1 MFILRT
7 VGGPDK
13 PQTNVLLGKFYTIS
27 FYDSLGYK
35 ERLKELYANADP
47 EKVYAI
53 VESELH
59 HPIGVFTEDSN
70 YIMTSDGKTFANI
83 SNKV

>member
-1 MFILRT
+1 MFVLRT

-13 PQTNVLLGKFYTIS
+13 PQTNVLLGKWYTIS
-27 FYDSLGYK
+27 YSDSKGYN
-35 ERLKELYANADP
+35 ERLKDLYADADP
-47 EKVYAI
+47 EKMYAI

-59 HPIGVFTEDSN
+59 HPLAVLSYDSN